1 MRGTE
6 LCRSWSHPP
15 GQEPSALG
23 REPPSQPTTQFVFG
37 AQLLVDGWHPVT
49 DPSAGLPMETFWL
62 TFTNPQN
69 SKRLTQTKSPIGTLG
84 KPNCK
89 PYVCIQLAIAFIP
102 DAYQWKNISKC
113 ASVVDVLL
121 NSTIRAAKV
130 ANVSF
135 EDKAMLTS
143 SLESQQVTGVKK
155 VLTSL

>member
-1 MRGTE
+1 MKK
-6 LCRSWSHPP
+6 L
-15 GQEPSALG
+15 
-23 REPPSQPTTQFVFG
+23 
-37 AQLLVDGWHPVT
+37 
-49 DPSAGLPMETFWL
+49 
-62 TFTNPQN
+62 
-69 SKRLTQTKSPIGTLG
+69 
-84 KPNCK
+84 
-89 PYVCIQLAIAFIP
+89 
-102 DAYQWKNISKC
+102 SKC